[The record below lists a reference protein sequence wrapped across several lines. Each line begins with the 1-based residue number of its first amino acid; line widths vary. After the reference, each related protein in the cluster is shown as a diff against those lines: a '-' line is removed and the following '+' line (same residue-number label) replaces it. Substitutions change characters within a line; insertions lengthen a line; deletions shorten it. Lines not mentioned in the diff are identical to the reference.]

1 MAVWTEGG
9 RFDADCVVLAAGN
22 FTPDLLAT
30 TGSPVTIPVV
40 DKPGLLVHTEPLP
53 RGTVR
58 TIVVSPPDGVHLL
71 QRPCG
76 AVVLGGAIAD
86 EYDIDVEEVSE
97 ELMRRGAAL
106 FPALDGEHDPADDCS
121 RELALRLHA

>member
-86 EYDIDVEEVSE
+86 EYDIDVDA
-97 ELMRRGAAL
+97 R
-106 FPALDGEHDPADDCS
+106 
-121 RELALRLHA
+121 